1 MQDLYIWKE
10 NFMKMTSR
18 RNFLKNLSL
27 AATTLFANPLLPRV
41 SAQSGARRLNV
52 LMIPVDDLRP
62 QLGCYG
68 FDRIISP
75 NIDRL
80 AATGTLFRRAYTMV
94 ATCSP
99 SRTCLMTG
107 CRPDTT
113 QVYDLV
119 THFRKTIPDVVTLTQ
134 HFTRNG
140 YEAVGMGK
148 VFHGS
153 LNDMAS
159 WDRWIDVKSDSAWLN
174 PKTQRWIVR
183 LRKEANEKGLKG
195 KTRSRYIRGTV
206 TECLDVPDNA
216 YFDGAMT
223 DRAVRELEAFGKS
236 GKPFFMAVGYK
247 KPHLPFIA
255 PKCYWDLYKRSDIA
269 TAPNPFHPRNM
280 PRGAVDS
287 FPGEMGA
294 YCDARELAAKQKAAG
309 KQDWPEEFSRQLI
322 HAYFACISYID
333 AQIGRLLM
341 TLEKT
346 GLARNTVVMLWGD
359 HGWHLG
365 ENGTWGK
372 HTNLEWGTHSP
383 LLLRVP
389 GQPNAG
395 IATDSLAEFVDVYPT
410 LAEACGLPV
419 PRHCEGTSLIPLVH
433 NPSRPWKSAAFSQF
447 RKTINGIP
455 CMGYTMRT
463 DKFRYTEWRNR
474 KKMARVVARELYDHR
489 QDNDENENVADN
501 VEHAKIV
508 KELAEKMNAGWKAA
522 RPM

>member
-1 MQDLYIWKE
+1 
-10 NFMKMTSR
+10 MKVTSR
-18 RNFLKNLSL
+18 RNFLMNVSL
-27 AATTLFANPLLPRV
+27 TATALWAGPALPKTD
-41 SAQSGARRLNV
+41 ARARTKRLNV

-68 FDRIISP
+68 FEQIISP
-75 NIDRL
+75 NIDKL

-113 QVYDLV
+113 KVYDLV

-134 HFTRNG
+134 HFTKHG
-140 YEAVGMGK
+140 YESVGMGK
-148 VFHGS
+148 IFHGS

-159 WDRWIDVKSDSAWLN
+159 WDRWIDVKSGSSWLD
-174 PKTQRWIVR
+174 PKTQQWITR
-183 LRKEANEKGLKG
+183 LKEEANEKGLKG
-195 KTRSRYIRGTV
+195 KTRGRYVRGTV
-206 TECLDVPDNA
+206 TECMDVPDNA

-223 DRAVRELEAFGKS
+223 DRAVRELKAFATS

-255 PKCYWDLYKRSDIA
+255 PKRYWDLYKRRDIA
-269 TAPNPFHPRNM
+269 TAPNPFHPKNM

-287 FPGEMGA
+287 FPGEMGS
-294 YCDARELAAKQKAAG
+294 YCDARELATKQKAAG
-309 KQDWPEEFSRQLI
+309 KQDWPDDFSRQLI
-322 HAYFACISYID
+322 HAYLACISYID
-333 AQIGRLLM
+333 AQIGRLLT
-341 TLEKT
+341 TLEQT

-389 GQPNAG
+389 DQPNAG
-395 IATDSLAEFVDVYPT
+395 AATDSLAEFVDVYPT
-410 LAEACGLPV
+410 LAEACGLGV
-419 PRHCEGTSLIPLVH
+419 GEHCEGTSLMPLLE

-447 RKTINGIP
+447 RKTINGVP

-474 KKMARVVARELYDHR
+474 KNLARVVARELYDHR
-489 QDNDENENVADN
+489 QDHDENENVADN
-501 VEHAKIV
+501 AEYSNTLERLAAKM
-508 KELAEKMNAGWKAA
+508 KAGWKAA

>member
-1 MQDLYIWKE
+1 MQ
-10 NFMKMTSR
+10 MTSR
-18 RNFLKNLSL
+18 RHFLKHLGQS
-27 AATTLFANPLLPRV
+27 AAALWAAPLVQSAN
-41 SAQSGARRLNV
+41 AQAQKKKLNV

-68 FDRIISP
+68 FDQILSP
-75 NIDRL
+75 HIDKL
-80 AATGTLFRRAYTMV
+80 AASGTLFQRAYTMV

-113 QVYDLV
+113 KVYDLV

-134 HFTRNG
+134 HFTRHG
-140 YEAVGMGK
+140 YESVGMGK
-148 VFHGS
+148 IFHGS
-153 LNDMAS
+153 LNDTAS
-159 WDRWIDVKSDSAWLN
+159 WDRWIDVKSGPSWLD
-174 PKTQRWIVR
+174 PKTQQLQAQRQ
-183 LRKEANEKGLKG
+183 KEAREKGLKG
-195 KTRSRYIRGTV
+195 KQRSRYTRGTV

-223 DRAVRELEAFGKS
+223 DRAVQELAAFAKS

-255 PKCYWDLYKRSDIA
+255 PKRYWDLYDRKAIA
-269 TAPNPFHPRNM
+269 TASNPFHPKHM
-280 PRGAVDS
+280 PKGAVDS

-294 YCDARELAAKQKAAG
+294 YCDARDLAAKQKAAG
-309 KQDWPEEFSRQLI
+309 KQDWPDEYSRQLI

-333 AQIGRLLM
+333 AQVGRLLT
-341 TLEKT
+341 TLERT
-346 GLARNTVVMLWGD
+346 GLADNTVVMLWGD

-383 LLLRVP
+383 LVLRVP

-395 IATDSLAEFVDVYPT
+395 KTTDKLVEFVDIYPT
-410 LAEACGLPV
+410 LAEACALPV
-419 PRHCEGTSLIPLVH
+419 PEHCEGTSLMPLVR
-433 NPSRPWKSAAFSQF
+433 NPSAQWKSAAFSQF

-463 DKFRYTEWRNR
+463 DMFRYTEWRSR
-474 KKMARVVARELYDHR
+474 KDLTRVVAKELYDHR
-489 QDNDENENVADN
+489 KNHDENENVITNSAYT
-501 VEHAKIV
+501 KIV
-508 KELAEKMNAGWKAA
+508 EAMGKKLNSGWRAA
-522 RPM
+522 RPT

>member
-1 MQDLYIWKE
+1 
-10 NFMKMTSR
+10 
-18 RNFLKNLSL
+18 
-27 AATTLFANPLLPRV
+27 
-41 SAQSGARRLNV
+41 
-52 LMIPVDDLRP
+52 MIPIDDLRP
-62 QLGCYG
+62 QLGCFG
-68 FDRIISP
+68 FDQIITP
-75 NIDRL
+75 NIDKL

-107 CRPDTT
+107 SRPDTT
-113 QVYDLV
+113 KVYDLR

-134 HFTRNG
+134 HFTRHG
-140 YEAVGMGK
+140 YESVGMGK

-153 LNDMAS
+153 LNDMPS
-159 WDRWIDVKSDSAWLN
+159 WDRWIDVKSGPAWLD
-174 PKTQRWIVR
+174 PKTQQWRDR
-183 LRKEANEKGLKG
+183 LRMEADEKGLNRRQRG
-195 KTRSRYIRGTV
+195 RYTRGTV
-206 TECLDVPDNA
+206 TENQDVPDNA

-223 DRAVRELEAFGKS
+223 DRAVGELEAFGKS
-236 GKPFFMAVGYK
+236 GKPFFMAVGFK

-255 PKCYWDLYKRSDIA
+255 PQRYWDLYKREDIA
-269 TAPNPFHPRNM
+269 TAPNPFHPKNL
-280 PRGAVDS
+280 PKGAVDS
-287 FPGEMGA
+287 FPGEMGS

-309 KQDWPEEFSRQLI
+309 KQNWPDEFSKQLT

-333 AQIGRLLM
+333 AQIGRLLE
-341 TLEKT
+341 TLEET
-346 GLARNTVVMLWGD
+346 GLADNTVVMLWGD

-395 IATDSLAEFVDVYPT
+395 VATDRLVEFVDVYPS

-419 PRHCEGTSLIPLVH
+419 PEHCEGTSLMPLVRD
-433 NPSRPWKSAAFSQF
+433 PSAAWKNAAFSQF
-447 RKTINGIP
+447 RRTINGVR

-463 DKFRYTEWRNR
+463 DKFRYTEWRDR
-474 KKMARVVARELYDHR
+474 KDLARIEARELYDHR
-489 QDNDENENVADN
+489 QNHDENENVIDSARYAGKAQ
-501 VEHAKIV
+501 EMAAKM
-508 KELAEKMNAGWKAA
+508 KAGWRAA

>member
-1 MQDLYIWKE
+1 MQV
-10 NFMKMTSR
+10 TSR
-18 RNFLKNLSL
+18 RNFLKELGL
-27 AATTLFANPLLPRV
+27 AATALCAGPLLPR
-41 SAQSGARRLNV
+41 ADARSRRKRLNV

-62 QLGCYG
+62 QLGCNG

-75 NIDRL
+75 NIDKL
-80 AATGTLFRRAYTMV
+80 ASTGTFFRRAYTMV

-113 QVYDLV
+113 KVYDLV
-119 THFRKTIPDVVTLTQ
+119 THFRTTIPDVVTLTQ
-134 HFTRNG
+134 HFSRHG
-140 YEAVGMGK
+140 YESIGMGK

-153 LNDMAS
+153 LNDMPS
-159 WDRWIDVKSDSAWLN
+159 WDRWIDVKSGPSWLD
-174 PKTQRWIVR
+174 PETQQWMTR
-183 LRKEANEKGLKG
+183 LQKEAKKKGLKG
-195 KTRSRYIRGTV
+195 KQRSRYTRGTV

-223 DRAVRELEAFGKS
+223 DRAIRELAAFAKS
-236 GKPFFMAVGYK
+236 GKSFFMAVGYK

-255 PKCYWDLYKRSDIA
+255 PKRYWDLYRREDIS
-269 TAPNPFHPRNM
+269 TAPNPFHPKNM

-287 FPGEMGA
+287 FPGEMGS
-294 YCDARELAAKQKAAG
+294 YCDARELSTKQKAAG
-309 KQDWPEEFSRQLI
+309 KQDWPAEYSKQLI

-333 AQIGRLLM
+333 AQIGRLL
-341 TLEKT
+341 TALERT

-389 GQPNAG
+389 DQLNAG
-395 IATDSLAEFVDVYPT
+395 VATDGLAEFVDVYPT

-419 PRHCEGTSLIPLVH
+419 PEHCEGTSLMPLVRD
-433 NPSRPWKSAAFSQF
+433 PSARWKTAAFSQF
-447 RKTINGIP
+447 RKTINRVP

-463 DKFRYTEWRNR
+463 DKFRYTEWRSR
-474 KKMARVVARELYDHR
+474 KDLSRVVARELYDHR
-489 QDNDENENVADN
+489 QNHDENENVIRSSQYAGI
-501 VEHAKIV
+501 VEEMAAKM
-508 KELAEKMNAGWKAA
+508 KAGWKAA
-522 RPM
+522 RAT

>member
-1 MQDLYIWKE
+1 MEL
-10 NFMKMTSR
+10 TSR
-18 RNFLKNLSL
+18 RGFLKTLACSVAGL
-27 AATTLFANPLLPRV
+27 AASPLLPNACAAPV
-41 SAQSGARRLNV
+41 GKGLNV

-68 FDRIISP
+68 HAQVVSP

-80 AATGTLFRRAYTMV
+80 ASSGMAFRRAYTMV

-113 QVYDLV
+113 GVYDLV
-119 THFRKTIPDVVTLTQ
+119 THFRDNLPDVVTLPQ
-134 HFTRNG
+134 HFTKHG

-148 VFHGS
+148 VYHGS
-153 LNDMAS
+153 LNDTAS
-159 WDRWIDVKSDSAWLN
+159 WDRWIDIQSGPGWLD
-174 PKTQRWIVR
+174 PKTQQWQVR
-183 LRKEANEKGLKG
+183 LRTQADRKGLKG
-195 KTRSRYIRGTV
+195 KARSRYTRGTV
-206 TECLDVPDNA
+206 TECLDTPDNA

-223 DRAVRELEAFGKS
+223 DRAVKELRAFAGS

-255 PKCYWDLYKRSDIA
+255 PKRYWDLYNRRDIA
-269 TAPNPFHPRNM
+269 TAPNPFHPKNM
-280 PRGAVDS
+280 PAGAVDS

-309 KQDWPEEFSRQLI
+309 KRDWPDEFSRQLI
-322 HAYFACISYID
+322 HAYLACVSYID
-333 AQIGRLLM
+333 AQVGRLLS
-341 TLEKT
+341 TLEQT
-346 GLARNTVVMLWGD
+346 GLDKNTVVMLWGD

-383 LLLRVP
+383 LILRVP
-389 GQPNAG
+389 GQKNAG
-395 IATDSLAEFVDVYPT
+395 ASTDGLTEFVDVYPT

-419 PRHCEGTSLIPLVH
+419 PGHCEGTSLMPLVH
-433 NPSRPWKSAAFSQF
+433 SPSRPWKRASFSQF
-447 RKTINGIP
+447 RKTINGVP

-463 DKFRYTEWRNR
+463 DDFRYTEWRKR
-474 KKMARVVARELYDHR
+474 SDLTDVVARELYDHR
-489 QDNDENENVADN
+489 QHHDENENVIDN
-501 VEHAKIV
+501 DAYKAP
-508 KELAEKMNAGWKAA
+508 AEKLAAMLKAGWKAS
-522 RPM
+522 RPDSP

>member
-1 MQDLYIWKE
+1 MS
-10 NFMKMTSR
+10 MMSR
-18 RNFLKNLSL
+18 RRFLKTLGL
-27 AATTLFANPLLPRV
+27 TTTALWADSRLPGG
-41 SAQSGARRLNV
+41 SAQTPPKQLNV

-75 NIDRL
+75 YIDAL

-113 QVYDLV
+113 RVYDLV
-119 THFRKTIPDVVTLTQ
+119 THFRKTIPDTVTLTQ
-134 HFTRNG
+134 HFSQHG
-140 YEAVGMGK
+140 YESVGMGK

-153 LNDMAS
+153 LNDTAS
-159 WDRWIDVKSDSAWLN
+159 WDRWIDIKSGSSWLD
-174 PKTQRWIVR
+174 PKTKQWQAR
-183 LRKEANEKGLKG
+183 LQTEASQKGLKG
-195 KTRSRYIRGTV
+195 KARSRYTRGTV
-206 TECLDVPDNA
+206 TECMDVPDNA

-223 DRAVRELEAFGKS
+223 DQAVRELEAFSRS

-255 PKCYWDLYKRSDIA
+255 PKRYWDLYKRQDIVA
-269 TAPNPFHPRNM
+269 ASNPFHPKDM
-280 PRGAVDS
+280 PKGAVDS

-294 YCDARELAAKQKAAG
+294 YCDARELADAQKAAG
-309 KQDWPEEFSRQLI
+309 KQDWPDEYSKQLI
-322 HAYFACISYID
+322 HAYYACISYID
-333 AQIGRLLM
+333 AQVGRLLT
-341 TLEKT
+341 TLEQT
-346 GLARNTVVMLWGD
+346 GLAQNTVVMLWGD

-383 LLLRVP
+383 LLLHVP

-395 IATDSLAEFVDVYPT
+395 VAVEGLTEFVDIYPT

-419 PRHCEGTSLIPLVH
+419 PDHCEGTSLMPLVRT
-433 NPSRPWKSAAFSQF
+433 PSAPWKDAAFSQF
-447 RKTINGIP
+447 RKTINGVR
-455 CMGYTMRT
+455 CMGYTMRVDT
-463 DKFRYTEWRNR
+463 FRYTEWRSR
-474 KKMARVVARELYDHR
+474 KDLTRVVARELYDHR
-489 QDNDENENVADN
+489 HHHDENENVIDQ
-501 VEHAKIV
+501 VGYAKII
-508 KELAEKMNAGWKAA
+508 KAMAAKMKAGWRAA
-522 RPM
+522 RPT

>member
-1 MQDLYIWKE
+1 
-10 NFMKMTSR
+10 MTSR
-18 RNFLKNLSL
+18 RNFLRNLGL
-27 AATTLFANPLLPRV
+27 CATALWTNPLLSRTNAN
-41 SAQSGARRLNV
+41 AQQRRFNV

-68 FDRIISP
+68 FDRILSP
-75 NIDRL
+75 HIDKL

-113 QVYDLV
+113 KVYDLV

-134 HFTRNG
+134 HFTQHG
-140 YEAVGMGK
+140 YESVGMGK
-148 VFHGS
+148 IFHGS
-153 LNDMAS
+153 LNDTAS
-159 WDRWIDVKSDSAWLN
+159 WERWIDVKSGSSWLD
-174 PKTQRWIVR
+174 PKTQQRQEQ
-183 LRKEANEKGLKG
+183 LKKEANEKGLKG
-195 KTRSRYIRGTV
+195 KARSRYTRGTV

-223 DRAVRELEAFGKS
+223 DRAVAELEAFSKS

-255 PKCYWDLYKRSDIA
+255 PKRYWDLYQRKDVE
-269 TAPNPFHPRNM
+269 TAPNPFHPKGM

-294 YCDARELAAKQKAAG
+294 YCDARDLAAKQKAAG
-309 KQDWPEEFSRQLI
+309 KQDWPDAYSKQLI
-322 HAYFACISYID
+322 HAYYACISYID
-333 AQIGRLLM
+333 AQVGRLLS
-341 TLEKT
+341 TLERT

-372 HTNLEWGTHSP
+372 HTCMEWGTHAP
-383 LLLRVP
+383 LLMRVP
-389 GQPNAG
+389 DQPNAG
-395 IATDSLAEFVDVYPT
+395 VATDNLAEFVDIYPT

-419 PRHCEGTSLIPLVH
+419 PEHCEGTSLMPLLR
-433 NPSRPWKSAAFSQF
+433 NPAARWKSAAFSQF
-447 RKTINGIP
+447 RKTINGIS
-455 CMGYTMRT
+455 CMGYTLRT
-463 DKFRYTEWRNR
+463 DTFRYTEWRSR
-474 KKMARVVARELYDHR
+474 KNLDRVVARELYDHR
-489 QDNDENENVADN
+489 ENHDENENVIDKAEYGD
-501 VEHAKIV
+501 IV
-508 KELAEKMNAGWKAA
+508 KDMAVRMKAGWKAA
-522 RPM
+522 RPG

>member
-1 MQDLYIWKE
+1 ME
-10 NFMKMTSR
+10 VTSR
-18 RNFLKNLSL
+18 RNFLRTLSWT
-27 AATTLFANPLLPRV
+27 ATALWASPLLR
-41 SAQSGARRLNV
+41 ATAARRQGNRLNV
-52 LMIPVDDLRP
+52 LMIPVDDLRC
-62 QLGCYG
+62 QLGCCG
-68 FDRIISP
+68 FEQIVSP
-75 NIDRL
+75 NIDQL
-80 AATGTLFRRAYTMV
+80 AATGTIFRRAYTMV

-99 SRTCLMTG
+99 SRTSLMTG

-119 THFRKTIPDVVTLTQ
+119 THFRKTLPDVVTLTQ
-134 HFTRNG
+134 HFTKHG

-148 VFHGS
+148 VYHGS

-159 WDRWIDVKSDSAWLN
+159 WDRWIDVKSGPAWLD
-174 PKTQRWIVR
+174 PKTQQWQAR
-183 LRKEANEKGLKG
+183 LQKEANKKGLKG
-195 KTRSRYIRGTV
+195 KMRGRYTRGTV

-223 DRAVRELEAFGKS
+223 DRAVKELAAFAES
-236 GKPFFMAVGYK
+236 GRPFFMAVGYK

-255 PKCYWDLYKRSDIA
+255 PKRYWDLYKRQDIA
-269 TAPNPFHPRNM
+269 TAPNPFHPKNM
-280 PRGAVDS
+280 PKGAVDS

-294 YCDARELAAKQKAAG
+294 YCDAGELAARQKAAG

-333 AQIGRLLM
+333 AQIGRLLT
-341 TLEKT
+341 TLENT

-395 IATDSLAEFVDVYPT
+395 VGTDGLAEFVDVYPT

-419 PRHCEGTSLIPLVH
+419 PEHCEGTSLMPLVG

-463 DKFRYTEWRNR
+463 DQFRYTEWRKRNNLAD
-474 KKMARVVARELYDHR
+474 MVARELYDHR
-489 QDNDENENVADN
+489 HNHDENENVADGAAY
-501 VEHAKIV
+501 AKIV
-508 KELAEKMNAGWKAA
+508 EELAAKLKAGWKAA
-522 RPM
+522 RPA

>member
-1 MQDLYIWKE
+1 MQV
-10 NFMKMTSR
+10 TSR
-18 RNFLKNLSL
+18 RDFLKIASL
-27 AATTLFANPLLPRV
+27 TATSLWAGPLLPRTDAAAK
-41 SAQSGARRLNV
+41 SKRLNV

-68 FDRIISP
+68 FDESISP
-75 NIDRL
+75 NIDKL

-113 QVYDLV
+113 KVYDLV
-119 THFRKTIPDVVTLTQ
+119 THFRKTIPDAVTLTQ
-134 HFTRNG
+134 HFTKHG
-140 YEAVGMGK
+140 YESVGMGK

-153 LNDMAS
+153 LNDMPS
-159 WDRWIDVKSDSAWLN
+159 WDRWIDVESGPTWLD
-174 PKTQRWIVR
+174 PKTQRWQDR
-183 LRKEANEKGLKG
+183 LKKEADRKGLKG
-195 KTRSRYIRGTV
+195 KERSRRTRGTV

-223 DRAVRELEAFGKS
+223 DRAVRELEAFGNS

-247 KPHLPFIA
+247 KPHLAFIA
-255 PKCYWDLYKRSDIA
+255 PKRYWDLYKREDIA
-269 TAPNPFHPRNM
+269 TAPNPFHPKNM
-280 PRGAVDS
+280 PGGAVDS

-309 KQDWPEEFSRQLI
+309 KQDWPDEFSKQLI

-333 AQIGRLLM
+333 AQIGRLLS
-341 TLEKT
+341 TLERT
-346 GLARNTVVMLWGD
+346 GLAQNTVVVLWGD

-395 IATDSLAEFVDVYPT
+395 VATEGLAEFVDVYAT

-419 PRHCEGTSLIPLVH
+419 PEHCEGTSLMPLVRK
-433 NPSRPWKSAAFSQF
+433 PSRPWKSAAFSQF
-447 RKTINGIP
+447 RRNINRVP

-474 KKMARVVARELYDHR
+474 KNPTRVVARELYDHR
-489 QDNDENENVADN
+489 RNRDENENVAGKTEYAKT
-501 VEHAKIV
+501 VE
-508 KELAEKMNAGWKAA
+508 ELAARMKAGWKAA
-522 RPM
+522 RPVQRRVR

>member
-1 MQDLYIWKE
+1 MQV
-10 NFMKMTSR
+10 TSR
-18 RNFLKNLSL
+18 RSFLKNLSL
-27 AATTLFANPLLPRV
+27 TASALWAGPLLPRTEA
-41 SAQSGARRLNV
+41 SSSGKRLNV

-62 QLGCYG
+62 QLGCNG
-68 FDRIISP
+68 FDQIISP
-75 NIDRL
+75 NIDKL
-80 AATGTLFRRAYTMV
+80 AATGTFFRRAYTMV

-113 QVYDLV
+113 KVYDLV
-119 THFRKTIPDVVTLTQ
+119 THFRKNLPDVVTLTQ
-134 HFTRNG
+134 HFSKHG
-140 YEAVGMGK
+140 YESVGMGK

-153 LNDMAS
+153 LNDMQS
-159 WDRWIDVKSDSAWLN
+159 WDRWIDVQSGPSWLD
-174 PKTQRWIVR
+174 PKTQEWIAR
-183 LRKEANEKGLKG
+183 LQKEANKEGLKG
-195 KTRSRYIRGTV
+195 QERGRYTRGTV
-206 TECLDVPDNA
+206 TECMDVPDNA

-223 DRAVRELEAFGKS
+223 DRAVRELEAFAKS
-236 GKPFFMAVGYK
+236 GKPFFLAVGYK

-255 PKCYWDLYKRSDIA
+255 PKRYWDLYKRQDFE
-269 TAPNPFHPRNM
+269 TAPNPFHPKNM
-280 PRGAVDS
+280 PTGAVDS

-309 KQDWPEEFSRQLI
+309 KQDWPEEYSKQLI
-322 HAYFACISYID
+322 HAYFACISYVD
-333 AQIGRLLM
+333 AQIGRLLDA
-341 TLEKT
+341 LDRT
-346 GLARNTVVMLWGD
+346 GLAGNTVVMLWGD

-395 IATDSLAEFVDVYPT
+395 VATDGLTEFVDVYPT

-419 PRHCEGTSLIPLVH
+419 PEHCEGTSLMPLVKD
-433 NPSRPWKSAAFSQF
+433 PARPWKRGAFSQF
-447 RKTINGIP
+447 RKTINGVP

-463 DKFRYTEWRNR
+463 DKLRYTEWRDHKNP
-474 KKMARVVARELYDHR
+474 ARVVARELYDHR
-489 QDNDENENVADN
+489 QNHDENENVIGNA
-501 VEHAKIV
+501 EFARIV
-508 KELAEKMNAGWKAA
+508 DEMAARMNAGWKAA

>member
-1 MQDLYIWKE
+1 MS
-10 NFMKMTSR
+10 MMSR
-18 RNFLKNLSL
+18 RHFLKTVSL
-27 AATTLFANPLLPRV
+27 ATTALWASPQLARTD
-41 SAQSGARRLNV
+41 AQTRSKQLNV

-68 FDRIISP
+68 FDQIISP

-113 QVYDLV
+113 RVYDLV
-119 THFRKTIPDVVTLTQ
+119 THFRKTIPDTVTLTQ
-134 HFTRNG
+134 HFTRHG
-140 YEAVGMGK
+140 YESVGMGK

-153 LNDMAS
+153 LNDTAS
-159 WDRWIDVKSDSAWLN
+159 WDRWIDVKSGSSWLD
-174 PKTQRWIVR
+174 PKTQQWQAR
-183 LRKEANEKGLKG
+183 LKQEADRRGLKG
-195 KTRSRYIRGTV
+195 KQRSRYIRGTV

-223 DRAVRELEAFGKS
+223 DRAIQELEAFSES

-255 PKCYWDLYKRSDIA
+255 PKRYWDLYRREDIDVA
-269 TAPNPFHPRNM
+269 SNPFHPKNM

-309 KQDWPEEFSRQLI
+309 KQDWPDEYSKQLI
-322 HAYFACISYID
+322 HAYHACISYVD
-333 AQIGRLLM
+333 AQVGRLLT
-341 TLEKT
+341 TLEQT
-346 GLARNTVVMLWGD
+346 GLAKNTVVMLWGD

-383 LLLRVP
+383 LVLRVP
-389 GQPNAG
+389 GQPNPG
-395 IATDSLAEFVDVYPT
+395 RATDGLVEFVDVYPT
-410 LAEACGLPV
+410 LAEACALSIPE
-419 PRHCEGTSLIPLVH
+419 HCEGTSLMPLVRK
-433 NPSRPWKSAAFSQF
+433 PSARWKDAAFSQF
-447 RKTINGIP
+447 RKTITGVP
-455 CMGYTMRT
+455 CMGYTMRV
-463 DKFRYTEWRNR
+463 DKFRYTEWRSR
-474 KKMARVVARELYDHR
+474 KDLTRVVARELYDHR
-489 QDNDENENVADN
+489 HSHDENENVLNAPGYA
-501 VEHAKIV
+501 EIAEAMAK
-508 KELAEKMNAGWKAA
+508 KMKSGWRGA
-522 RPM
+522 R

>member
-1 MQDLYIWKE
+1 MQV
-10 NFMKMTSR
+10 TSR
-18 RNFLKNLSL
+18 RSFLKELSL
-27 AATTLFANPLLPRV
+27 TATALWAGPLLPRTEAR
-41 SAQSGARRLNV
+41 SQSKRMNV

-62 QLGCYG
+62 QLGCNG

-75 NIDRL
+75 NIDKL
-80 AATGTLFRRAYTMV
+80 AATGTFFRRAYTMV

-113 QVYDLV
+113 KVYDLV
-119 THFRKTIPDVVTLTQ
+119 THFRTTIPNVVTLTQ
-134 HFTRNG
+134 HFTRYG
-140 YEAVGMGK
+140 YESVGMGK

-153 LNDMAS
+153 LNDLPS
-159 WDRWIDVKSDSAWLN
+159 WDRWIDVKSGSSWLD
-174 PKTQRWIVR
+174 PKTQQWIAR
-183 LRKEANEKGLKG
+183 LQKEANKRGLKG
-195 KTRSRYIRGTV
+195 KERGRYVRGTV
-206 TECLDVPDNA
+206 TECMDVPDNA

-223 DRAVRELEAFGKS
+223 DRAVRELAAFAKS

-255 PKCYWDLYKRSDIA
+255 PKRYWDLYKRKDIE
-269 TAPNPFHPRNM
+269 TAPNPFHPKNM
-280 PRGAVDS
+280 PKGAVDS

-309 KQDWPEEFSRQLI
+309 KQDWPDEYSKQLI
-322 HAYFACISYID
+322 HAYLACISYID
-333 AQIGRLLM
+333 AQIGRLM
-341 TLEKT
+341 DTLEKT

-395 IATDSLAEFVDVYPT
+395 KVTDGLAEFVDVYPT
-410 LAEACGLPV
+410 LADACGLPV
-419 PRHCEGTSLIPLVH
+419 PTHCEGTSLIPLLR
-433 NPSRPWKSAAFSQF
+433 NPSAQWKTAAFSQF
-447 RKTINGIP
+447 RKTINGVA

-463 DKFRYTEWRNR
+463 DKFRYNEWCDR
-474 KKMARVVARELYDHR
+474 KNLSRVVARELYDHR
-489 QDNDENENVADN
+489 QNHNENENVIDSPDYT
-501 VEHAKIV
+501 KIA
-508 KELAEKMNAGWKAA
+508 KELAAKMKSGWKAA
-522 RPM
+522 RPT

>member
-1 MQDLYIWKE
+1 MI
-10 NFMKMTSR
+10 SR
-18 RNFLKNLSL
+18 RGFLKSLSL
-27 AATTLFANPLLPRV
+27 TATALLTGPV
-41 SAQSGARRLNV
+41 LSKTDARGRTKRLNV

-68 FDRIISP
+68 FEKIISP
-75 NIDRL
+75 NIDKL

-113 QVYDLV
+113 KVYDLV

-134 HFTRNG
+134 HFSRHG
-140 YEAVGMGK
+140 YESVGMGK

-159 WDRWIDVKSDSAWLN
+159 WDRWIDVKSGPSWLD
-174 PKTQRWIVR
+174 PKTQQWMAR
-183 LRKEANEKGLKG
+183 LQKEANKKGLKG
-195 KTRSRYIRGTV
+195 KQRSRY
-206 TECLDVPDNA
+206 
-216 YFDGAMT
+216 
-223 DRAVRELEAFGKS
+223 
-236 GKPFFMAVGYK
+236 FFLAVGYK

-255 PKCYWDLYKRSDIA
+255 PKRYWDLYRREDIE
-269 TAPNPFHPRNM
+269 TAPNPFHPKNM

-287 FPGEMGA
+287 FPGEMGS
-294 YCDARELAAKQKAAG
+294 YCDARELAAKQKATG
-309 KQDWPEEFSRQLI
+309 KQDWPDDFSQQLI

-333 AQIGRLLM
+333 AQIGRLLA

-346 GLARNTVVMLWGD
+346 GLAHNTVVVLWGD

-395 IATDSLAEFVDVYPT
+395 AATDGLAEFVDVYPT
-410 LAEACGLPV
+410 LAEACGLPI
-419 PRHCEGTSLIPLVH
+419 PEHCEGTSLMPLVN
-433 NPSRPWKSAAFSQF
+433 NPTRPWKTAAFSQF
-447 RKTINGIP
+447 RKTINGVP

-463 DKFRYTEWRNR
+463 DKFRYTEWRDR
-474 KKMARVVARELYDHR
+474 KNLDRVVARELYDHR
-489 QDNDENENVADN
+489 QNHDENENIAVHA
-501 VEHAKIV
+501 EHEKTLEQLAAKM
-508 KELAEKMNAGWKAA
+508 KAGWKAA
-522 RPM
+522 RPL